1 MRFDAAFAQFAFLCF
16 VWGLTW
22 IAAKTGVS
30 ALPPLL
36 FIGSRF
42 FVGGLIL
49 WIWQALRGQGRL
61 PPGRSFG
68 RLAVVALLTVSIA
81 PGLLFYGVLFVP
93 SGLGAV
99 VNLSLVPVGM
109 YALGVAYGQEKR
121 SRSFSLAI
129 LCGIGGLALLFAP
142 RIGPSQG
149 AGELFGIA
157 AIVLGTLAHCWGS
170 VLGRPLIAHHGA
182 VPVSLITNG
191 FGGLVLVIV
200 SFATESPL
208 SADLSRIFEPGVGGA
223 WAFLLFTT
231 VFAWTIY
238 LRLVRDWGVV
248 RAGLYA
254 FVSPV
259 IAVAVGAIFFGER
272 FGPSDIAAMAVMLGA
287 TWIALRRPFDR
298 K

>member
-1 MRFDAAFAQFAFLCF
+1 MRVDAAFAQFAFLCI

-42 FVGGLIL
+42 LVGGLIL
-49 WIWQALRGQGRL
+49 WGWQMVRGQGRL
-61 PPGRSFG
+61 PHPRSYG
-68 RLAVVALLTVSIA
+68 RLAVVALLTVALA

-129 LCGIGGLALLFAP
+129 LFGIGGLALLFGP
-142 RIGPSQG
+142 RIGPSPG
-149 AGELFGIA
+149 GDLFGIA
-157 AIVLGTLAHCWGS
+157 AIVLGTFAHCWGS

-191 FGGLVLVIV
+191 FGGLVLVIL
-200 SFATESPL
+200 SFATESPF
-208 SADLSRIFEPGVGGA
+208 SADLARIFEPGVGGA
-223 WAFLLFTT
+223 WLFLLFTT

-259 IAVAVGAIFFGER
+259 IAVAVGAAFFDER
-272 FGPSDIAAMAVMLGA
+272 FGPTDIAAMAVMLGA
-287 TWIALRRPFDR
+287 TWIALRRPFDP

>member
-1 MRFDAAFAQFAFLCF
+1 MRFDAAFAQFAFLCI

-22 IAAKTGVS
+22 IAAKTGVT

-42 FVGGLIL
+42 LMGGLIL
-49 WIWQALRGQGRL
+49 WAWQAARGKGRL
-61 PPGRSFG
+61 PPSRSFG
-68 RLAVVALLTVSIA
+68 RLAVVAILTVALA

-109 YALGVAYGQEKR
+109 YALGVAYGQEKS

-142 RIGPSQG
+142 RIGPSPG
-149 AGELFGIA
+149 GDLFGIA
-157 AIVLGTLAHCWGS
+157 AIVAGTFAHCWGS

-191 FGGLVLVIV
+191 LGGLLLVLTSLAI
-200 SFATESPL
+200 ESPL
-208 SADLSRIFEPGVGGA
+208 SADLGRILEPGVGGA
-223 WAFLLFTT
+223 WLFLLFTT

-272 FGPSDIAAMAVMLGA
+272 FGPTDIAAMGVMLGA
-287 TWIALRRPFDR
+287 TWIALRRPFD
-298 K
+298 KK

>member
-1 MRFDAAFAQFAFLCF
+1 MRFDAAFAQFAFLCI

-22 IAAKTGVS
+22 IAAKTGVT
-30 ALPPLL
+30 ALPPFL

-42 FVGGLIL
+42 LAGALIL
-49 WIWQALRGQGRL
+49 WAWQASRGRGRL
-61 PPGRSFG
+61 PPMRSFG
-68 RLAVVALLTVSIA
+68 RLALVALLTVAAA

-109 YALGVAYGQEKR
+109 YALGVAYGQEKS

-129 LCGIGGLALLFAP
+129 VFGIAGLALLFAP
-142 RIGPSQG
+142 RIGPSPG
-149 AGELFGIA
+149 GDVFGIA
-157 AIVLGTLAHCWGS
+157 AIAAGTFAHCWGS
-170 VLGRPLIAHHGA
+170 VLGRPLVAHHGA

-191 FGGLVLVIV
+191 LGGLVLVVI
-200 SFATESPL
+200 SFATENPL
-208 SADLSRIFEPGVGGA
+208 SADLSRIFEPGIA
-223 WAFLLFTT
+223 ASWLFLLFTT

-259 IAVAVGAIFFGER
+259 IAVAVGAAFFDER
-272 FGPSDIAAMAVMLGA
+272 FGPTDIAAMAVMLGA
-287 TWIALRRPFDR
+287 TWIALRRPFDP